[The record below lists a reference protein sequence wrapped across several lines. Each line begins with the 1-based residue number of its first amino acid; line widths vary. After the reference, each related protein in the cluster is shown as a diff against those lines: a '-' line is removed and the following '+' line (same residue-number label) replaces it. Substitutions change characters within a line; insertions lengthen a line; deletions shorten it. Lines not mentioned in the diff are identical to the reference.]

1 MIDGLLIIAA
11 AAVSS
16 GFAKVIAEVIAAL
29 AIIAVIAV
37 KVIGR

>member
-16 GFAKVIAEVIAAL
+16 GFAKVLAEVIAAL
-29 AIIAVIAV
+29 ALIAVITIR
-37 KVIGR
+37 VIGR